1 MMTFKH
7 ATVITTGT
15 TVVKYRAI
23 YVGGAGNVSVRML
36 ADQNTVTFNSVP
48 AGTTLWV
55 EVDQVL
61 AGSTATNM
69 VGLN

>member
-7 ATVITTGT
+7 ATAITPGT
-15 TVVKYRAI
+15 TVVKFRAI
-23 YVGGAGNVSVRML
+23 YVGGTGNVQVRTL
-36 ADQNTVTFNSVP
+36 IDQATVTFNSVP
-48 AGTTLWV
+48 AGTILWI